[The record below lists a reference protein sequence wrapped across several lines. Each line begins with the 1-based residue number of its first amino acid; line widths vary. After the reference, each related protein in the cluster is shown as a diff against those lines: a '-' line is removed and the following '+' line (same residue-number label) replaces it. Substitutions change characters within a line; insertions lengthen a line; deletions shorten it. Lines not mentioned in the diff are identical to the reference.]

1 MNTLDYIV
9 NITLSIILIVG
20 AYQFYFWCQRQR
32 WFKPRKFHSPLDE
45 SIPFQPWWV
54 WIYSFLYYP
63 AIIYLNLLAKDHRQ
77 FNYMAISF
85 ILLLFCQMA
94 FFLLFPVETPDHW
107 RDLPESKSWSIRFL
121 KFVQYYD
128 KSSNCFPSMHT
139 SVAMLTAMFAW
150 PYFGAWSLLFPA
162 LIAISC
168 MFTKQH
174 YLLDLPAGAA
184 LGWGVFQLVNHSA
197 SVVA

>member
-1 MNTLDYIV
+1 MTTLDYLV
-9 NITLSIILIVG
+9 NIILSIILIVG
-20 AYQFYFWCQRQR
+20 AYQFYFWCQRHA
-32 WFKPRKFHSPLDE
+32 WTPPRRFHSRLDE
-45 SIPFQPWWV
+45 KIPFKADWV
-54 WIYSFLYYP
+54 WVYSCLYYP
-63 AIIYLNLLAKDHRQ
+63 AIIYLNLLARDHRQ
-77 FNYMAISF
+77 FSYMAISF

-94 FFLLFPVETPDHW
+94 FFLMFPVETPEHW
-107 RDLPESKSWSIRFL
+107 RRLPDSDSWSVRFL

-168 MFTKQH
+168 SLTKQH
-174 YLLDLPAGAA
+174 YLLDLPCGAL
-184 LGWGVFQLVNHSA
+184 LGWGVFE
-197 SVVA
+197 VVKHGSTIIV